1 MTTPSFTIPQSDPP
15 LSRQSLPTMYDLPSD
30 NPLEPG
36 LLTNFTY
43 YNLSYYC

>member
-15 LSRQSLPTMYDLPSD
+15 LSPRQSLPTMYDLPSD

-36 LLTNFTY
+36 LPDE
-43 YNLSYYC
+43 